1 MRTYILA
8 LSKYPIALFMIAY
21 AVISFLQVRKI
32 GGDRGDERRTNALL
46 VLLLFLVHA
55 FGMLTIFVAMKDVR
69 YLYFWLF
76 QAVVFGFYIVLY
88 RNLYPKAN
96 QTLCIHICMMLSIGL
111 IIITRLSFSKA
122 AKQFVIAS
130 AGMILTI
137 AVPALMKKFHFMKKL
152 TYIYALTG
160 MAALSVVLLL
170 GQVTQGSKLTWSV
183 FGVTMQPSE
192 FVKILFVF
200 YLASAY
206 YESAEWKDVL
216 RAGIFAMLHV
226 LILVASKDLGSALI
240 FFVAFVFMTYLASGK
255 WQYLLLG
262 AFAGGI
268 GAVAAYHVF
277 THVQVRVQAW
287 RDPWS
292 VIDSMGYQI
301 TQSLFSICSG
311 GPFGMGLTQGTPDK
325 IPYVESDF
333 IFSAITE
340 EMGMIVSVSLLIM
353 CLVLFFN
360 ILWISLN
367 FSDRFYRFTAFGF
380 AVMYIFQAFLTVGG
394 DSKFIPLTGVTLPLV
409 SYGGSSVLSTIFM
422 FSVVEALYIMQ
433 QERLSEF
440 RERFRRRQK
449 AGGRIPARTAQTAQT
464 AAAAEPQEKQ
474 AARRDISK
482 RAEKPDERRGTSQ
495 PRKKPA
501 ARRDAVQRHDQQDER
516 RGILQ
521 HREKPDS
528 AQEDTRLRNS
538 SIRRNDADRRR
549 RKAEIRRRP
558 AQAPVQPAEI
568 YYDEDE
574 PTGMLRTEDTSH
586 FFDDTVSMQN
596 FYDNTGAF
604 GTGFGTDAGTDYT
617 GDQPETGKQSYDG
630 IYSRETGRFDSGVQ
644 DAVRDYENSFEPDD
658 QPEGGYYDETMPID
672 SRPAADPSGR
682 GGSGWDPDTGEIDLD
697 DFREVTY
704 RDEQ

>member
-152 TYIYALTG
+152 TYVYALTG

-255 WQYLLLG
+255 WQYLLIG
-262 AFAGGI
+262 AFAGAG

-287 RDPWS
+287 KDPWS

-440 RERFRRRQK
+440 RERFRRRQR
-449 AGGRIPARTAQTAQT
+449 AGGRLPARTER
-464 AAAAEPQEKQ
+464 AAAAEPQDTQDKEDT
-474 AARRDISK
+474 RRDVPQRRDK
-482 RAEKPDERRGTSQ
+482 TETRRGTLQ
-495 PRKKPA
+495 PRAKQDV
-501 ARRDAVQRHDQQDER
+501 RREDSRRRVKTDE
-516 RGILQ
+516 
-521 HREKPDS
+521 
-528 AQEDTRLRNS
+528 
-538 SIRRNDADRRR
+538 RR

-558 AQAPVQPAEI
+558 APAPAQPAET

-586 FFDDTVSMQN
+586 FFDDTVNMQN

-604 GTGFGTDAGTDYT
+604 GTGFGVDAGTDYA
-617 GDQPETGKQSYDG
+617 GDQPDAGEPQYGGG

-644 DAVRDYENSFEPDD
+644 DAVRDYDNAFEPDD
-658 QPEGGYYDETMPID
+658 QPEGGYYDETMPMD
-672 SRPAADPSGR
+672 SRPAADPSGS
-682 GGSGWDPDTGEIDLD
+682 GDSGWNPDTGEIDLD